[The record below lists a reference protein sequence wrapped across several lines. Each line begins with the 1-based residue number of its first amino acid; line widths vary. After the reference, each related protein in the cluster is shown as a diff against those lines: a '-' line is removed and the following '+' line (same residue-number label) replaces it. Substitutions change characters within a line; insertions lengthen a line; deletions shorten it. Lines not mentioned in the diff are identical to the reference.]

1 MTSRTR
7 LFVLA
12 ISTPV
17 IAFAVIGGFLGQAMT
32 RDDTYQHLRVF
43 EDVVQLVL
51 NNYVEE
57 VDVNKAMRGAMTGLA
72 DGLDADSA
80 YFTPAFVKTFEANA
94 DPGAADVGIELTRQY
109 YLRIVAVRDASPAAK
124 AQLRTGDYV
133 RAINGRATRDM
144 SAYEGNRL
152 LSGAAGSKVS
162 VLVIRGN
169 AADPHEVEL
178 VRERRTSPD
187 VTSRMADATTGYVRI
202 GEFSGQTPALL
213 KQNIDSLSKTGAQR
227 FIVDIRNSARGDLD
241 QGIAAARLFV
251 KTGTLAVKQSKGN
264 QREVVSAQPADGAV
278 TAPVIAL
285 IDAGTAGP
293 AEVFAAA
300 LDGNDRATLIGTGTI
315 GRAARQRL
323 IKLPDG
329 SGLWLSHIR
338 YLTPAGN
345 QLHEKG
351 LDPDV
356 DVEQPEVEFG
366 SEAPTT
372 DATLQRAL
380 EYFAQKKAA

>member
-12 ISTPV
+12 LSTPV
-17 IAFAVIGGFLGQAMT
+17 IVFAVIGGYLGQAMT
-32 RDDTYQHLRVF
+32 RDTTYQHLRVF
-43 EDVVQLVL
+43 EDVVSLVL

-57 VDVNKAMRGAMTGLA
+57 VDVSDAMRGAMTGLA

-80 YFTPAFVKTFEANA
+80 YLTPALVKTLEANEA
-94 DPGAADVGIELTRQY
+94 PGPADVGLEVTRQY
-109 YLRIVAVRDASPAAK
+109 YLRVISARDGSPAAK
-124 AQLRTGDYV
+124 AGLRTGDYV

-152 LSGAAGSKVS
+152 LHGAPGTKVS
-162 VLVIRGN
+162 LLVIRGN
-169 AADPHEVEL
+169 AADPHEIEL
-178 VRERRTSPD
+178 VRERRAGAE
-187 VTSRMADATTGYVRI
+187 VTSRMADASTGYVRVVD
-202 GEFSGQTPALL
+202 FSTQTPALL
-213 KQNIDSLSKTGAQR
+213 KQNLDTLARSGARRYIIDLRS
-227 FIVDIRNSARGDLD
+227 SARGDLD
-241 QGIAAARLFV
+241 AGIAAARLFV

-264 QREVVSAQPADGAV
+264 QREVIVAQPSDGAV
-278 TAPVIAL
+278 TAPVAL
-285 IDAGTAGP
+285 LTDAGTSGA

-300 LDGNDRATLIGTGTI
+300 LDGNDRATLIGGGTI

-323 IKLPDG
+323 VKLPDG

-351 LDPDV
+351 LEPDIEV
-356 DVEQPEVEFG
+356 DQPDVEFG
-366 SEAPTT
+366 SEAPSI
-372 DATLQRAL
+372 DATLQKAL
-380 EYFAQKKAA
+380 EHLAERKAA